1 MHRRLRKAFQQNCF
15 KKHWIIRIDP
25 PGNSSAENLF
35 MKDLTRDASVMGLY
49 ECMPVIKRIATN
61 TNAVATREK
70 YATFVTT
77 SESACFFIMT
87 DFLKKFT

>member
-1 MHRRLRKAFQQNCF
+1 MLTRAFQQNCF

-49 ECMPVIKRIATN
+49 GCMTVIKRIATN
-61 TNAVATREK
+61 TKAVATIEK
-70 YATFVTT
+70 YTTFVTT
-77 SESACFFIMT
+77 SEARSFSS
-87 DFLKKFT
+87 